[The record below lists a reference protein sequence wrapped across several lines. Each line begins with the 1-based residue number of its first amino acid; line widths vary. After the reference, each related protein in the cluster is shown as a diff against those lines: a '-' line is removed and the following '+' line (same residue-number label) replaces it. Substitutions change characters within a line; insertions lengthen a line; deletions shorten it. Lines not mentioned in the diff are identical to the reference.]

1 MRTKSR
7 SKWIAFVGWCWVT
20 LCRRGSSPAQDVQ
33 GAVLAVTPVPVQFGM
48 AKAAEVQGLT
58 ADDEL
63 RDAAVKI
70 LWTRFDEMWNFIDD
84 VVKDFD
90 ADAVHDMR
98 VASRRLRTAMQ
109 TFRPCFPRKT
119 FKEHY
124 ERVRGVADAL
134 GEVRDRDVILDEL
147 QSDVDHLPLDQ
158 QSGVEALVE
167 TLRAEREGG
176 RETLRAMLADLERS
190 AYDREFL
197 SYLARS
203 S

>member
-1 MRTKSR
+1 M
-7 SKWIAFVGWCWVT
+7 WAFG
-20 LCRRGSSPAQDVQ
+20 
-33 GAVLAVTPVPVQFGM
+33 
-48 AKAAEVQGLT
+48 
-58 ADDEL
+58 
-63 RDAAVKI
+63 DA
-70 LWTRFDEMWNFIDD
+70 

-109 TFRPCFPRKT
+109 TFRPCFPRRS

-124 ERVRGVADAL
+124 ERVRAVADAL

-147 QSDVDHLPLDQ
+147 RSDVEGLPLDQ

-167 TLRAEREGG
+167 TLRAERESG
-176 RETLRAMLADLERS
+176 RENLRDMLADLEHS